1 MNLISILVAVALV
14 VFFLWTVIKAQLA
27 GRRKGAYYL
36 RKSLFT
42 PAERVFLEVLER
54 AVPAGV
60 RVFGKV
66 RLEDIFGVTSGLDRA
81 ERLAARNKINRK
93 HVDFLLVKE
102 SDLAPLAGIELDDS
116 SHEADDRKQS
126 LPRFRDEW
134 RARTGDKYRVV
145 STPQRCDVFV
155 DSAFA
160 SAGLPLLHVPA
171 QKAYSLADLKAELA
185 EMLFKAAVTP
195 TW

>member
-1 MNLISILVAVALV
+1 MQPITILVAVVLV
-14 VFFLWTVIKAQLA
+14 VFFFWVIIKAQLA
-27 GRRKGAYYL
+27 GRRKGLYYL
-36 RKSLFT
+36 RSSLFT
-42 PAERVFLEVLER
+42 PAERVFLQVLER

-66 RLEDIFGVTSGLDRA
+66 RLEDIFGVTRGLDQA

-116 SHEADDRKQS
+116 SHEADDRKQ
-126 LPRFRDEW
+126 R
-134 RARTGDKYRVV
+134 
-145 STPQRCDVFV
+145 DVFV

-160 SAGLPLLHVPA
+160 SAGLPLLHVPVE
-171 QKAYSLADLKAELA
+171 KAYPHADLRAKVAGVIQLA
-185 EMLFKAAVTP
+185 PRT
-195 TW
+195 

>member
-1 MNLISILVAVALV
+1 MQPISILVAVVLV
-14 VFFLWTVIKAQLA
+14 AFFLWAVIKAQLA
-27 GRRKGAYYL
+27 GRRKGVYYL

-66 RLEDIFGVTSGLDRA
+66 RLEDIFGVARGLDQA

-116 SHEADDRKQS
+116 SHEEEDRRQ
-126 LPRFRDEW
+126 RD
-134 RARTGDKYRVV
+134 A
-145 STPQRCDVFV
+145 FV

-160 SAGLPLLHVPA
+160 SAGLPLLHVPV
-171 QKAYSLADLKAELA
+171 QKAYSLAELKADLA
-185 EMLFKAAVTP
+185 EVLFKRP
-195 TW
+195 SN

>member
-1 MNLISILVAVALV
+1 MQPITIVVAVVLVAFFIWVLV
-14 VFFLWTVIKAQLA
+14 KVQLA
-27 GRRKGAYYL
+27 ERRTGVYYR

-42 PAERVFLEVLER
+42 PAERVFLAVLER

-66 RLEDIFGVTSGLDRA
+66 RLEDIFGVARSLDRA

-116 SHEADDRKQS
+116 SHELEERKQ
-126 LPRFRDEW
+126 R
-134 RARTGDKYRVV
+134 
-145 STPQRCDVFV
+145 DVFV

-171 QKAYSLADLKAELA
+171 QKGYGLSELKSNLA
-185 EMLFKAAVTP
+185 EVLFKHP
-195 TW
+195 